1 MRSASCLSSPEQ
13 VYVTLWSHDDRVP
26 GHVYWVV
33 QLVSRQLMEEFDG
46 AGTDPTSSSPCSI
59 AGSFRSPVRLKPSP
73 LPLEVNSLTL
83 YLAKRRGGVSNYPPP
98 TKAIA
103 A

>member
-1 MRSASCLSSPEQ
+1 
-13 VYVTLWSHDDRVP
+13 VTLWSHDDRVP

-59 AGSFRSPVRLKPSP
+59 AGSFQSPVR
-73 LPLEVNSLTL
+73 
-83 YLAKRRGGVSNYPPP
+83 
-98 TKAIA
+98 
-103 A
+103 

>member
-1 MRSASCLSSPEQ
+1 M
-13 VYVTLWSHDDRVP
+13 TLWSHDDHVP

-59 AGSFRSPVRLKPSP
+59 AGSFQSPVR
-73 LPLEVNSLTL
+73 
-83 YLAKRRGGVSNYPPP
+83 
-98 TKAIA
+98 
-103 A
+103 